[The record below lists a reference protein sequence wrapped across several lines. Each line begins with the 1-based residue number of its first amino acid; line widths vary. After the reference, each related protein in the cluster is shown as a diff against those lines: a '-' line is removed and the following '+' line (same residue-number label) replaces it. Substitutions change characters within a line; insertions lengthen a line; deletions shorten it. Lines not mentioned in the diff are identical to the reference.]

1 MLLKTIIRYTYV
13 ILYNTSNNYK
23 NNLKT
28 NTVSTT
34 GSTRE
39 KKVYARLLTYLSAVL
54 WSLKKPSDIT
64 GKIKFS

>member
-1 MLLKTIIRYTYV
+1 MLYYITLAI
-13 ILYNTSNNYK
+13 
-23 NNLKT
+23 
-28 NTVSTT
+28 TVSTT